1 MWVCLCFIFSFL
13 LWSVCSLEGILV
25 PLVRQKCRV
34 EQNLHSTFMV
44 CVGRPICTCLEQIR
58 PAAAHGRPIPCWL
71 FMIKICFGK
80 PRSLDPEIRGSF
92 LLALTPL
99 HIYNQC
105 FPSLTKKRKTQGDR
119 ERERENWGVG
129 VNEEG
134 GNWGG
139 GQRDHLCRCFPHAR
153 GKTNCSRMR
162 MRNGKREGCTC
173 CGVMIWP
180 RLTSVLVTCHD
191 AWVINQLR
199 ANKTSMNEFH
209 NMSSLHIVVISI
221 F

>member
-1 MWVCLCFIFSFL
+1 MIWKTNWNAQDLVSPKLVRETMFTCGITQSEAVAVCPPLSYYTVSQSIVWVCLRVFFFSSFL

-25 PLVRQKCRV
+25 LLVRQKCRV

-80 PRSLDPEIRGSF
+80 PHSLGPEIRGSF

-105 FPSLTKKRKTQGDR
+105 FPVQKEKGDS
-119 ERERENWGVG
+119 ERE
-129 VNEEG
+129 
-134 GNWGG
+134 
-139 GQRDHLCRCFPHAR
+139 
-153 GKTNCSRMR
+153 
-162 MRNGKREGCTC
+162 
-173 CGVMIWP
+173 
-180 RLTSVLVTCHD
+180 
-191 AWVINQLR
+191 
-199 ANKTSMNEFH
+199 
-209 NMSSLHIVVISI
+209 
-221 F
+221 

>member
-1 MWVCLCFIFSFL
+1 MILLCFPGGALEKPTILHNLAIQYEIGVGKQCLKCRLLVDDSKATVVHPSASCPVFETIVSTPVCFLFSFL

-99 HIYNQC
+99 HIYNQALP
-105 FPSLTKKRKTQGDR
+105 FSGMKR
-119 ERERENWGVG
+119 ERHRHTERI
-129 VNEEG
+129 EG
-134 GNWGG
+134 W
-139 GQRDHLCRCFPHAR
+139 
-153 GKTNCSRMR
+153 K
-162 MRNGKREGCTC
+162 
-173 CGVMIWP
+173 
-180 RLTSVLVTCHD
+180 
-191 AWVINQLR
+191 
-199 ANKTSMNEFH
+199 
-209 NMSSLHIVVISI
+209 
-221 F
+221 

>member
-1 MWVCLCFIFSFL
+1 MFSRHSFWKTNYGPILHNLSPSIWNAFGVSKQCLIYCLLVDNSEQDNSEEDGLLLLQFQTIVSTPVCFLFSFL

-80 PRSLDPEIRGSF
+80 PRSLDSEIRGSF

-99 HIYNQC
+99 HIYNQRFH
-105 FPSLTKKRKTQGDR
+105 FP
-119 ERERENWGVG
+119 
-129 VNEEG
+129 
-134 GNWGG
+134 
-139 GQRDHLCRCFPHAR
+139 
-153 GKTNCSRMR
+153 
-162 MRNGKREGCTC
+162 
-173 CGVMIWP
+173 
-180 RLTSVLVTCHD
+180 
-191 AWVINQLR
+191 AWKEKDIDTE
-199 ANKTSMNEFH
+199 KE
-209 NMSSLHIVVISI
+209 
-221 F
+221 